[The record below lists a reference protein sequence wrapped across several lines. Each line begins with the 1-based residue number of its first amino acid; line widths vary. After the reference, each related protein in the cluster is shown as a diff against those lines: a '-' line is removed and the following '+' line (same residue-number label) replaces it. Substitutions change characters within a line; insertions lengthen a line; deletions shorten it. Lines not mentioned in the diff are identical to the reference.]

1 MATEADVLRSI
12 SAILESGERREQY
25 KVQSALAMMQF
36 AQQKRMSDI
45 AETKSNLEL
54 AQKSLQQQKPIVASE
69 FLSATRLGGIYQQTE
84 EGETAEDAISEM
96 VKTLRSKQYLGS
108 KYDKNKANAIAG
120 AVWNYYSAEDPT
132 SIIRL
137 GSNLYDASIA
147 MEAGE
152 QTPAQHGL
160 FDAFMKL
167 GVTADLKDI
176 SMAAKKARVSE
187 RRISKEIS
195 EFLQG
200 DYEIQDPIGIYA
212 GIPDAVEEADM
223 DRRLKQKPASADYTE
238 METTREALRDAESRY
253 KGLQNKMDAN
263 TATDDEKEEFYELP
277 NLMDRFR
284 SELGSSSDA
293 LQSSVQGDYEIQDPI
308 GIYAGIP
315 DAVEEADMDRRLKQ
329 KPASADY
336 TEMETTRG
344 ALRDAESRYKGL
356 QNKMDANTATD
367 DEKEEFYELPNL
379 MDRFRSELGS
389 SSESLLA
396 SVQGELDD
404 IDKQMKDMKDAGID
418 RSRQYA
424 EVKRK
429 RIEKRREAL
438 GLSRKAAEERQRE
451 VRSSEIE
458 NIAELLGVSTSEA
471 VPYYEGAKGRELAR
485 NQMVFK

>member
-152 QTPAQHGL
+152 QTPAQHDL

-195 EFLQG
+195 EFL
-200 DYEIQDPIGIYA
+200 
-212 GIPDAVEEADM
+212 
-223 DRRLKQKPASADYTE
+223 
-238 METTREALRDAESRY
+238 
-253 KGLQNKMDAN
+253 
-263 TATDDEKEEFYELP
+263 
-277 NLMDRFR
+277 
-284 SELGSSSDA
+284 
-293 LQSSVQGDYEIQDPI
+293 QGDYEIQDPI

-379 MDRFRSELGS
+379 MDRFRIELGS
-389 SSESLLA
+389 SNEALQA

-438 GLSRKAAEERQRE
+438 GLSRQAAEERQKE

>member
-84 EGETAEDAISEM
+84 EGETAEDAISNM
-96 VKTLRSKQYLGS
+96 VSTLRSKQYLGS

-152 QTPAQHGL
+152 QTPAQHDL

-195 EFLQG
+195 EFL
-200 DYEIQDPIGIYA
+200 
-212 GIPDAVEEADM
+212 
-223 DRRLKQKPASADYTE
+223 
-238 METTREALRDAESRY
+238 
-253 KGLQNKMDAN
+253 
-263 TATDDEKEEFYELP
+263 
-277 NLMDRFR
+277 
-284 SELGSSSDA
+284 
-293 LQSSVQGDYEIQDPI
+293 QGDYEIQDPI

-389 SSESLLA
+389 SSESLQA

-438 GLSRKAAEERQRE
+438 GLSRQAAEERQRE

>member
-152 QTPAQHGL
+152 QTPAQHDL

-212 GIPDAVEEADM
+212 D
-223 DRRLKQKPASADYTE
+223 
-238 METTREALRDAESRY
+238 
-253 KGLQNKMDAN
+253 
-263 TATDDEKEEFYELP
+263 
-277 NLMDRFR
+277 
-284 SELGSSSDA
+284 
-293 LQSSVQGDYEIQDPI
+293 
-308 GIYAGIP
+308 IP

-389 SSESLLA
+389 SNESLQS

-404 IDKQMKDMKDAGID
+404 IDNQIKDMTDAGLD

-438 GLSRKAAEERQRE
+438 GLSRQAAEERQRE
-451 VRSSEIE
+451 SKSSEIE
-458 NIAELLGVSTSEA
+458 SIAELLGVSTSEA

>member
-1 MATEADVLRSI
+1 MATTADVLRSVN
-12 SAILESGERREQY
+12 AILQSGERREQY

-36 AQQKRMSDI
+36 AQQKRMQDI
-45 AETKSNLEL
+45 DLTQKNLDLAAKNLEM
-54 AQKSLQQQKPIVASE
+54 QKPTIASE
-69 FLSATRLGGIYQQTE
+69 FLSATGLGGIYVE
-84 EGETAEDAISEM
+84 AEPGESAEKAISEM
-96 VKTLRSKQYLGS
+96 VDTLRSKQYLGK
-108 KYDKNKANAIAG
+108 KYDKEKAHAIAG
-120 AVWNYYSAEDPT
+120 AVWNYRSAEDPT

-137 GSNLYDASIA
+137 GSNLYDASLA

-176 SMAAKKARVSE
+176 SMAAKKVRVSE
-187 RRISKEIS
+187 QYISKEIS

-200 DYEIQDPIGIYA
+200 DYDIQSPIGVYA
-212 GIPDAVEEADM
+212 EVPEALEEADM
-223 DRRLKQKPASADYTE
+223 DRRLQEQPASAGYTE
-238 METTREALRDAESRY
+238 METTREALRDAEARY

-284 SELGSSSDA
+284 SEVGESSA
-293 LQSSVQGDYEIQDPI
+293 LLQD
-308 GIYAGIP
+308 
-315 DAVEEADMDRRLKQ
+315 
-329 KPASADY
+329 
-336 TEMETTRG
+336 
-344 ALRDAESRYKGL
+344 
-356 QNKMDANTATD
+356 
-367 DEKEEFYELPNL
+367 
-379 MDRFRSELGS
+379 
-389 SSESLLA
+389 
-396 SVQGELDD
+396 SVQGELDAL
-404 IDKQMKDMKDAGID
+404 DKQMKNMKDAGID
-418 RSRQYA
+418 KSRQYG

-438 GLSRKAAEERQRE
+438 GLSRIAAEERQRE

>member
-84 EGETAEDAISEM
+84 EGETAEDAISNM
-96 VKTLRSKQYLGS
+96 VSTLRSKQYLGS

-152 QTPAQHGL
+152 QTPAQHDL

-238 METTREALRDAESRY
+238 METTRLSLREAEGRY

-293 LQSSVQGDYEIQDPI
+293 LQSSVQG
-308 GIYAGIP
+308 
-315 DAVEEADMDRRLKQ
+315 
-329 KPASADY
+329 
-336 TEMETTRG
+336 
-344 ALRDAESRYKGL
+344 
-356 QNKMDANTATD
+356 
-367 DEKEEFYELPNL
+367 
-379 MDRFRSELGS
+379 
-389 SSESLLA
+389 
-396 SVQGELDD
+396 ELDD
-404 IDKQMKDMKDAGID
+404 IDNQIKDMRDAGLD

-438 GLSRKAAEERQRE
+438 GLSRQAAEERQRE

>member
-84 EGETAEDAISEM
+84 EGETAEDAISNM
-96 VKTLRSKQYLGS
+96 VSTLRSKQYLGS

-152 QTPAQHGL
+152 QTPDQHDL

-195 EFLQG
+195 EFL
-200 DYEIQDPIGIYA
+200 
-212 GIPDAVEEADM
+212 
-223 DRRLKQKPASADYTE
+223 
-238 METTREALRDAESRY
+238 
-253 KGLQNKMDAN
+253 
-263 TATDDEKEEFYELP
+263 
-277 NLMDRFR
+277 
-284 SELGSSSDA
+284 
-293 LQSSVQGDYEIQDPI
+293 QGDYEIQDPI

-389 SSESLLA
+389 SNEALQA

-438 GLSRKAAEERQRE
+438 GLSRQAAEERQRE

>member
-84 EGETAEDAISEM
+84 EGETAEDAISNM
-96 VKTLRSKQYLGS
+96 VSTLRSKQYLGS

-152 QTPAQHGL
+152 QTPDQHDL

-195 EFLQG
+195 EFL
-200 DYEIQDPIGIYA
+200 
-212 GIPDAVEEADM
+212 
-223 DRRLKQKPASADYTE
+223 
-238 METTREALRDAESRY
+238 
-253 KGLQNKMDAN
+253 
-263 TATDDEKEEFYELP
+263 
-277 NLMDRFR
+277 
-284 SELGSSSDA
+284 
-293 LQSSVQGDYEIQDPI
+293 QGDYEIQDPI

-389 SSESLLA
+389 SSESLQA
-396 SVQGELDD
+396 SVQGDLDD
-404 IDKQMKDMKDAGID
+404 IDKQIKDMTDAGLD

-438 GLSRKAAEERQRE
+438 GLSRQAAEERQRE

-458 NIAELLGVSTSEA
+458 SIAELLGVSTSEA
-471 VPYYEGAKGRELAR
+471 VPYYEGSKGRELAR
-485 NQMVFK
+485 SRM

>member
-84 EGETAEDAISEM
+84 EGETAEDAISGM

-152 QTPAQHGL
+152 QTPAQHDL

-223 DRRLKQKPASADYTE
+223 DRRL
-238 METTREALRDAESRY
+238 RE
-253 KGLQNKMDAN
+253 
-263 TATDDEKEEFYELP
+263 
-277 NLMDRFR
+277 
-284 SELGSSSDA
+284 
-293 LQSSVQGDYEIQDPI
+293 
-308 GIYAGIP
+308 
-315 DAVEEADMDRRLKQ
+315 

-389 SSESLLA
+389 SSESLQA

>member
-84 EGETAEDAISEM
+84 EGETAEDAISNM
-96 VKTLRSKQYLGS
+96 VSTLRSKQYLGS

-152 QTPAQHGL
+152 QTPAQHDL

-223 DRRLKQKPASADYTE
+223 DRRL
-238 METTREALRDAESRY
+238 RE
-253 KGLQNKMDAN
+253 
-263 TATDDEKEEFYELP
+263 
-277 NLMDRFR
+277 
-284 SELGSSSDA
+284 
-293 LQSSVQGDYEIQDPI
+293 
-308 GIYAGIP
+308 
-315 DAVEEADMDRRLKQ
+315 

-389 SSESLLA
+389 SSDALQS

-404 IDKQMKDMKDAGID
+404 IDNQIKDMRDAGLD

-438 GLSRKAAEERQRE
+438 GLSRQAAEERQRE

>member
-12 SAILESGERREQY
+12 SAILEGGERREQR

-36 AQQKRMSDI
+36 AQQKRMQDI
-45 AETKSNLEL
+45 AQTKSNLEL

-84 EGETAEDAISEM
+84 EGETAEDSISDM
-96 VKTLRSKQYLGS
+96 VKTLRSNQYLGK
-108 KYDKNKANAIAG
+108 KYDANKAHAIAG

-152 QTPAQHGL
+152 QTPDQHDL

-176 SMAAKKARVSE
+176 SLSAKKARVSE

-212 GIPDAVEEADM
+212 GVPDAVEEADM
-223 DRRLKQKPASADYTE
+223 DRRLREKPASADYTE

-253 KGLQNKMDAN
+253 KGLQNKMDAY

-284 SELGSSSDA
+284 GELGSSSDS
-293 LQSSVQGDYEIQDPI
+293 LQ
-308 GIYAGIP
+308 
-315 DAVEEADMDRRLKQ
+315 
-329 KPASADY
+329 
-336 TEMETTRG
+336 
-344 ALRDAESRYKGL
+344 
-356 QNKMDANTATD
+356 
-367 DEKEEFYELPNL
+367 
-379 MDRFRSELGS
+379 
-389 SSESLLA
+389 A

-404 IDKQMKDMKDAGID
+404 IDKQIKDMRDAGLA
-418 RSRQYA
+418 RSRQYK

-458 NIAELLGVSTSEA
+458 NMAELLGVSTSEA